1 MTNLVETGIHVLT
14 LRVFDGANSG
24 TFTFNLEVITH
35 AAAATNLAA
44 QVESAHLAR
53 KAEHALLD
61 CVGGTEAAFD
71 QNHFADGIRQLRN
84 FQEEVLESNLT
95 PAIVQELVAAA
106 QEIIQAVSQ
115 PLIASRVQELI
126 LSVELAA
133 LPTGMRQQLIEA
145 LVEAAK
151 DFSRDDL
158 RNGVDKLQKFQN
170 KAERQ
175 LSAVN
180 GQLGEQLIQAAQRL
194 IDEAAASTNVA
205 PPR

>member
-1 MTNLVETGIHVLT
+1 M
-14 LRVFDGANSG
+14 
-24 TFTFNLEVITH
+24 
-35 AAAATNLAA
+35 
-44 QVESAHLAR
+44 
-53 KAEHALLD
+53 
-61 CVGGTEAAFD
+61 
-71 QNHFADGIRQLRN
+71 
-84 FQEEVLESNLT
+84 
-95 PAIVQELVAAA
+95 
-106 QEIIQAVSQ
+106 
-115 PLIASRVQELI
+115 
-126 LSVELAA
+126 SVELAA